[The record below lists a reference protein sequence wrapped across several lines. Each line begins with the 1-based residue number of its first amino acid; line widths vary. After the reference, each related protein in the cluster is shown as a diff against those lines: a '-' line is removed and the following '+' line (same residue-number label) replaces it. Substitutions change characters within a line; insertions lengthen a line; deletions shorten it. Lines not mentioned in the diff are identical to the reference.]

1 MASPYTGRTIV
12 SGWALY
18 GPPAFAS
25 RGQRFGTYQERL
37 NKEYVG
43 NLVLLAKWY
52 AVQVAAS
59 FNRKHGRTGKTARG
73 VQVSIDA
80 ISTEVGAPIVA
91 RVHFGGAI
99 SYVINPIIAH
109 DIGSPAGRGLTN
121 FYSAIGT
128 ASNFYPNFPIDEKR
142 FYRTV
147 PWKQNEGAATSRAP
161 DPEFYKD
168 DQAELEAQ
176 AYARMNRLAPYS
188 QALWG
193 EMAVGEVLYAGG
205 ERASTAG

>member
-1 MASPYTGRTIV
+1 MAQPLSGRTIV
-12 SGWALY
+12 AGWALY

-37 NKEYVG
+37 NTEY
-43 NLVLLAKWY
+43 LKALQELAVWY
-52 AVQVAAS
+52 ALQVKES
-59 FNRKHGRTGKTARG
+59 FNRKHGRTGRTAES
-73 VQVSIDA
+73 VSYIPGNVSA
-80 ISTEVGAPIVA
+80 EVGTPITA